1 VHTEKGSTILIVTL
15 SNIIVQLLLIGY
27 MSVMLSS
34 LTLLLESRYS
44 SVVEL
49 SVDGAAANNSNVQM
63 VIITLIF
70 HESVKV

>member
-70 HESVKV
+70 HQSVKV